1 MMYDNSMIVGE
12 EFKNV
17 TQGDQVTGF
26 QIGIR
31 IPYYRGVVLSLLD
44 ETRLTVDGEL
54 IPNEQIALTISGKT
68 LHLTDLEN
76 DPVTKWEF
84 GDVGILTV
92 NLPDGLPAGKHK
104 LELYQHVRT
113 PYIPGGVAGEDVKVL
128 NLFG

>member
-1 MMYDNSMIVGE
+1 MYDNFMIVGE

-17 TQGDQVTGF
+17 TRDDKVIGF
-26 QIGIR
+26 QIGMR

-54 IPNEQIALTISGKT
+54 IPQEQIVLTISGKS
-68 LHLTDLEN
+68 LPLMDLEN

-92 NLPDGLPAGKHK
+92 NRPGGLPVGEHK

-128 NLFG
+128 NLSE

>member
-1 MMYDNSMIVGE
+1 MIVEE
-12 EFKNV
+12 EFKNIS
-17 TQGDQVTGF
+17 QGNKVTGF
-26 QIGIR
+26 QIGMR

-54 IPNEQIALTISGKT
+54 IPPEQIMLTISGKT
-68 LHLTDLEN
+68 LPLVHLED

-92 NLPDGLPAGKHK
+92 NKPGGLIAGEHK

-128 NLFG
+128 NLSV

>member
-1 MMYDNSMIVGE
+1 MYDNFMIVGE

-17 TQGDQVTGF
+17 TRDDKVTGF
-26 QIGIR
+26 QIGMR

-54 IPNEQIALTISGKT
+54 IPQEQIVLTISGKS
-68 LHLTDLEN
+68 LPLMDLEN

-92 NLPDGLPAGKHK
+92 NRPGGLPVGEHK

-128 NLFG
+128 NLSE

>member
-1 MMYDNSMIVGE
+1 MYDNCIIVGE

-17 TQGDQVTGF
+17 TRGEKVTGF
-26 QIGIR
+26 QIGMR

-44 ETRLTVDGEL
+44 ETRLSVDGKL
-54 IPNEQIALTISGKT
+54 IPREQIVLTISRKT
-68 LHLTDLEN
+68 LPLADLEN

-92 NLPDGLPAGKHK
+92 NLPGGLPAGEHK
-104 LELYQHVRT
+104 LELFQHVRT

-128 NLFG
+128 NLSV